1 MDEEI
6 VIGRLRSV
14 PAREVWRHEALD
26 FTPWLLDNADVLS
39 EVIGLDLELDTA
51 EHAVGDF
58 SLDLIGRDRISGDLV
73 IVENQLEQSDHTHL
87 GQIMTYA
94 GGTDAAHIVWVAP
107 SFRPEHRR
115 ALEWLNERTDET
127 TRFFAVEVKA
137 VRIGDSPYAPLLS
150 LAVQPNDWG
159 KQVRTK
165 AVQQSGATW
174 SSSDLMPAVRAET
187 TPQVADA
194 IGALLT
200 AHEAL
205 GPGAGFY
212 YGTARSPSVTA
223 TMSAGAVRA
232 QPWSVFTHLGVV
244 WTLNLDWIHK
254 QGRVLSADFMET
266 LASELGDLP
275 GLAEAFAAGRAVE
288 WRKRPSVAAEP
299 LFSNPG
305 AVDRISAAMARV
317 FQEIRATADA
327 APPTSM
333 AAFDWSRL
341 HAYKAAIPAGRWTTY
356 GVLAQLVGTAAQPL
370 GQHITRCVECP
381 HAHRVLSEKG
391 VVSAGFTW
399 SDPEDRRDPVQM
411 LIDEGVDMT
420 GGRASFAQRLDATEL
435 AALVRTSG

>member
-1 MDEEI
+1 MDDEI
-6 VIGRLRSV
+6 VIGRLKAV

-39 EVIGLDLELDTA
+39 EVIGLDLELHTA

-94 GGTDAAHIVWVAP
+94 GGTDAAHVVWVAP

-115 ALEWLNERTDET
+115 ALEWLNERTDEA

-165 AVQQSGATW
+165 AVQQSASTW
-174 SSSDLMPAVRAET
+174 SAADLMPAVLAEST
-187 TPQVADA
+187 AEVADA
-194 IGALLT
+194 VAALMA

-212 YGTARSPSVTA
+212 YGAARSPSVTA
-223 TMSAGAVRA
+223 TMSAGALRV

-254 QGRVLSADFMET
+254 QGRVLSADVMES

-288 WRKRPSVAAEP
+288 WRKRPSVPAEP
-299 LFSNPG
+299 LFSHPD
-305 AVDRISAAMARV
+305 AVARISAAMDRV
-317 FQEIRATADA
+317 FQEVVASAEA
-327 APPTSM
+327 APPGSS

-341 HAYKAAIPAGRWTTY
+341 HAYMAAIPAGRWTTY
-356 GVLAQLVGTAAQPL
+356 GTLAQLVGTAAQPL
-370 GQHITRCVECP
+370 GQHITRCTACP
-381 HAHRVLSEKG
+381 HAHRVLSERG
-391 VVSAGFTW
+391 VVATGFNW
-399 SDPEDRRDPVQM
+399 SDPNDRRDPAQV
-411 LIDEGVDMT
+411 LIAEGVDMT
-420 GGRASFAQRLDATEL
+420 GGRASTNQRVDAAEL
-435 AALVRTSG
+435 AALVRMSG

>member
-1 MDEEI
+1 MDDEI
-6 VIGRLRSV
+6 VIGRLKAV

-94 GGTDAAHIVWVAP
+94 GGTDAAHVVWVAP

-115 ALEWLNERTDET
+115 ALEWLNERTDEA

-165 AVQQSGATW
+165 AVQQSGSTW

-187 TPQVADA
+187 TPEVADA
-194 IGALLT
+194 IAALMS

-223 TMSAGAVRA
+223 TMSAGALRA

-254 QGRVLSADFMET
+254 QGRVLSADFMES

-275 GLAEAFAAGRAVE
+275 GLDRRLRGREGGRVAQASLSPRRTIVLPPGCCRSDLGCHGSRVPRGRGLGRGRATRVVGGI
-288 WRKRPSVAAEP
+288 RLVAPSRPHGRDTGGSMDD
-299 LFSNPG
+299 LRHPG
-305 AVDRISAAMARV
+305 AARRNSGPTPWAAHHALPRM
-317 FQEIRATADA
+317 
-327 APPTSM
+327 PTRT
-333 AAFDWSRL
+333 SRSVR
-341 HAYKAAIPAGRWTTY
+341 K
-356 GVLAQLVGTAAQPL
+356 
-370 GQHITRCVECP
+370 
-381 HAHRVLSEKG
+381 
-391 VVSAGFTW
+391 
-399 SDPEDRRDPVQM
+399 
-411 LIDEGVDMT
+411 
-420 GGRASFAQRLDATEL
+420 GGRCGRIH
-435 AALVRTSG
+435 LVRPE

>member
-1 MDEEI
+1 MDDEI
-6 VIGRLRSV
+6 VIGRLRAV

-94 GGTDAAHIVWVAP
+94 GGTDAAHVVWVAP

-115 ALEWLNERTDET
+115 ALEWLNERTDEA

-165 AVQQSGATW
+165 AVQQSHSTW
-174 SSSDLMPAVRAET
+174 SSSDLMPAVRAEA
-187 TPQVADA
+187 TPEVADSIA
-194 IGALLT
+194 ALMS

-223 TMSAGAVRA
+223 TMSAGALRA
-232 QPWSVFTHLGVV
+232 QPWSIFTHLGVV

-254 QGRVLSADFMET
+254 QGRVLSADFMES

-275 GLAEAFAAGRAVE
+275 GLADAFAAGRAVE
-288 WRKRPSVAAEP
+288 WRKRPSVPAEP
-299 LFSNPG
+299 LFSHPD
-305 AVDRISAAMARV
+305 AVARISDAMDRV
-317 FQEIRATADA
+317 FQEVVASAEA
-327 APPTSM
+327 APPGSS

-341 HAYKAAIPAGRWTTY
+341 HAHMAAIPAGRWTTY
-356 GVLAQLVGTAAQPL
+356 GTLAQLVGTAAQPL
-370 GQHITRCVECP
+370 GQHITRCPECP
-381 HAHRVLSEKG
+381 HAHRVLSERG
-391 VVSAGFTW
+391 VVATGFTW
-399 SDPEDRRDPVQM
+399 SDPNDRRDPAQI
-411 LIDEGVDMT
+411 LIDEGVDMA
-420 GGRASFAQRLDATEL
+420 GGRASAAQRVDASELD
-435 AALVRTSG
+435 ALVRMSE